1 MTAIEKEQ
9 MQAYLKDADD
19 NKERELLKEFKTENI
34 CHELERRMVE
44 ARERITR
51 IKALSVEEMK

>member
-1 MTAIEKEQ
+1 
-9 MQAYLKDADD
+9 MQVYLKDADD

-34 CHELERRMVE
+34 CHELERRMVN

-51 IKALSVEEMK
+51 IKALSMEEMK